1 LLAFPFLFFSKQFYF
16 FVLFAGRPFSGWTF
30 SIFRKLK
37 K

>member
-1 LLAFPFLFFSKQFYF
+1 LPAFLFLFFLKQFYF
-16 FVLFAGRPFSGWTF
+16 FVLFAGRPFAGWAF